1 MSSPRT
7 LKDTFFAALAT
18 IQDYVSVDGT
28 LLQGAIAHDAE
39 QLAPRLL
46 DLIFGSNQLR
56 AAFTVEHG
64 PHLVLDKAKLLTFL
78 TSKDFL
84 PDSFTAFSNKIG
96 LTSEGRYLSY
106 NRDVV
111 LDFPYKDAV
120 LVGNQSREEQEGVS
134 EKFYNEVLAA
144 DEIDRLLEPKAFSDF
159 VRHTTAGAVPMTAD
173 DTLNLD
179 EDNLIVRGN
188 NLLVLHSLRAR
199 YAEQVK
205 LIYIDVPY
213 NTGSDS
219 FAYNDKFT
227 RATWL
232 TFMKNRLSAATSLL
246 KSTGVMFIQVNDAQF
261 AYLKVLCDEL
271 FGEHNFV
278 NAIVVKTR
286 DSAGVSGKDGSQGL
300 RSNKEYILIYAK
312 NKSELELTPVKTT
325 LSFEKI
331 LEEEGCDYK
340 DVLVSGGRR
349 ELVAETETSQ
359 SGKIRIYKHYGYQI
373 STVSEIAKVEGKS
386 LYQVYLEYRDRIY
399 QTTNAQSSIAKLV
412 QEKTSSVLDTK
423 LFSIDYVPSK
433 GRNAGTLTTIHY
445 SGNTRR
451 IHALFSNVSEVVA
464 GELRQSESLSDFW
477 DDIKYNGISKEGGVT
492 LKNGKK
498 PEKLIHRILAI
509 GSKPGDL
516 VLDFFLG
523 SGTTA
528 AVAHKMRRRYIGI
541 EQLAY
546 GENSAEVRLAKVI
559 AGERSGISTLS
570 TVAWAGGGSFVSM
583 SLLGRTEDF
592 KSRVMSA
599 TEADIDT
606 LVENLSAYSMYLDY
620 RFRPEV
626 LASPEFAGLSLEQ
639 KKTVLM
645 RALDKNNLYVNY
657 SDVEDSGLTLT
668 DADKALNHKFY
679 GGK

>member
-7 LKDTFFAALAT
+7 LKDTFFAALT
-18 IQDYVSVDGT
+18 TVQDYVALDGS
-28 LLQGAIAHDAE
+28 LLQGAIIQDAE
-39 QLAPRLL
+39 QLSPRLL
-46 DLIFGSNQLR
+46 DLIFGSDQLR
-56 AAFTVEHG
+56 AAFTVKHG
-64 PHLVLDKAKLLTFL
+64 SHLVLDKAKLLTFL

-96 LTSEGRYLSY
+96 LTSEGRYISY

-159 VRHTTAGAVPMTAD
+159 VRHTTDGAVSMAAD
-173 DTLNLD
+173 DTINVD
-179 EDNLIVRGN
+179 EDNLIVQGN

-199 YAEQVK
+199 YAGQVK

-219 FAYNDKFT
+219 FAYNDKFN
-227 RATWL
+227 RSTWL
-232 TFMKNRLSAATSLL
+232 TFMKNRLSVAKDFLRPDGSI
-246 KSTGVMFIQVNDAQF
+246 FIQLNDAQM
-261 AYLKVLCDEL
+261 AYLKVLCDEV
-271 FGEHNFV
+271 FGATNFL
-278 NAIVVKTR
+278 NCIALKTR
-286 DSAGVSGKDGSQGL
+286 DSSGVSGKDGSQGL
-300 RSNKEYILIYAK
+300 RSNKEYILLYARDK
-312 NKSELELTPVKTT
+312 NSVALNTLTVESDFAETLLSEGEQNYRHVL
-325 LSFEKI
+325 LSV
-331 LEEEGCDYK
+331 G
-340 DVLVSGGRR
+340 SR
-349 ELVAETETSQ
+349 ELIAEVD
-359 SGKIRIYKHYGYQI
+359 SGASG
-373 STVSEIAKVEGKS
+373 TVKVYAHKEQRKATVQELARENGCSEIE
-386 LYQVYLEYRDRIY
+386 VYTQYFDRVYR
-399 QTTNAQSSIAKLV
+399 TTNAQSSIRQLV
-412 QEKTSSVLDTK
+412 ITATQGRLEQ
-423 LFSIDYVPSK
+423 LFSIDYVPLK
-433 GRNAGTLTTIHY
+433 GKNAGKPTTLYY
-445 SGNTRR
+445 SGNQRD
-451 IHALFSNVSEVVA
+451 IHAMFSSVA
-464 GELRQSESLSDFW
+464 SLRAGKIVKQEPLSDFW
-477 DDIKYNGISKEGGVT
+477 DDIKFNGIAKEGGVV

-498 PEKLIHRILAI
+498 PERLLHRII
-509 GSKPGDL
+509 SMGTDPGDL

-528 AVAHKMRRRYIGI
+528 AVAHKMCRRYIGI

-546 GENSAEVRLAKVI
+546 GENSAETRLAKVI
-559 AGERSGISTLS
+559 AGEQSGISTLS

-583 SLLGRTEDF
+583 SLLGRTEGF

-606 LVENLSAYSMYLDY
+606 LVEDMSAYSMYLDY

-626 LASPEFAGLSLEQ
+626 LTSPEFTALSLEQ

-657 SDVEDSGLTLT
+657 ADIEDSSLKLS

-679 GGK
+679 GSK